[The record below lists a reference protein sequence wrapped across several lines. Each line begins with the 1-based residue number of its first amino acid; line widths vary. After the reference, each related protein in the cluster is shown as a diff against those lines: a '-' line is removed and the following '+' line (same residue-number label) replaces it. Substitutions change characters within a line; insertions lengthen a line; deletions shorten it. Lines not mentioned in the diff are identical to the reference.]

1 MNKDKQFILWFNEL
15 GIEDVPLVGG
25 KNASLGEMYRNLTPK
40 GVTIPNGFAVTAY
53 AYRYLLEK
61 TGARDQ
67 IKSILGG
74 LDVLDLDN
82 LSERGSRIRTLIKNL
97 EFPQELHKA
106 IVDAYV
112 KMAKEYGSNPDCAVR
127 SSATA
132 EDLPDASFAGQQDT
146 YLNISGNENLIDA
159 CKRCFASLFTN
170 RAIAYRVEKKFDHFS
185 IALSIGVQK
194 MVRSDLAC
202 SGVMFSIDT
211 ESGFK
216 DAVFINAAYG
226 LGENVV
232 QGSVNPDEYYIFKPT
247 LRKGFRPIIK
257 KQLGDKQLRMQ
268 YTKDHKHPV
277 RNVRV
282 ALEDQKR
289 FVLSEDEIISLA
301 KMACTIED
309 HYTQKRGKTT
319 PMDMEWAKD
328 GTTGK
333 LFIVQARPETVQSQK
348 DHSKLITYILQEKGK
363 VLVTGNSVGERIG
376 QGKAHIIKSS
386 EQIKEFRKGEVL
398 VTEMT
403 DPDWVP
409 IMKLAGGIVT
419 NRGGRT
425 CFGADTK
432 ILTNEGFKTMEQ
444 VYETGHEGLLTLSFN
459 KQTKKTEWK
468 PIIASMK
475 RQSQKIK
482 VSVSHKG
489 LVLDNTLEVTP
500 NHRMVNIRSG
510 KLVDTELQEMI
521 ANQEMLCVAQ
531 RIPPL
536 EIASEKDLKLA
547 YLLGG
552 IMTDGSVYTARTH
565 GEVQFIQKRVPEKEQ
580 FIAKMQECMTDVY
593 KKSFRACEKAVSSGM
608 IRGKEA
614 IGQATAFR
622 LYSKQIAY
630 EVAEQEQTIVTT
642 LLQGSEE
649 LCCHFLAGVID
660 GDGSFYN
667 NRIQIYVSEQNLLEG
682 VVVAC
687 LKLGIMPQVTR
698 NRTIFNV
705 QIVEKL
711 KTLLSYTRRVKGTV
725 RERTVKT
732 RFFAA
737 RQLFDEGVIG
747 NEKTR
752 RDKNLYISEEVLRE
766 AGKMN
771 DLLESDLRMQRVI
784 PTGQEDFGDVY
795 NITVADNHTYVVFTE
810 RLSPVV
816 VNNCHASIVSRELGI
831 PCIVG
836 TLNAT
841 EVLHTGK
848 EVTVD
853 CTRGSTGYIYEGILK
868 YLKKET
874 DLKTIPRT
882 RTKIMMNLGSP
893 EQAFDQSFLPNDG
906 VGLAREEFII
916 NNYIK
921 VHPLALLHYKTLKDE
936 NAKKVIAELT
946 YSWKDKA
953 QYFVDRLAEGIGMI
967 AAAFYP
973 KPVIVRLS
981 DFKSNEYANLI
992 GGQEFEPKEDNPM
1005 IGWRGASRY
1014 YSEQYREA
1022 FGLECKAFLK
1032 ARNEMGLTNIEVMIP
1047 VLRTVEE
1054 AKRVIETMA
1063 KYGLKRG
1070 ENGLKVIGMCEVP
1083 SNVILAEDFL
1093 EILDG
1098 FSIGSN
1104 DLTQLTLGV
1113 DRDSELVSHVYD
1125 ERNLAVKKLVQHVIG
1140 VCNKKGK
1147 YIGICGQAPSD
1158 YPEFAE
1164 FVVRAGIQTISLN
1177 PDTIVKTTLAIAE
1190 LEKTLTPGAAP
1201 QFLWQEAPAPARR
1214 ETAIPKKSPQRPS
1227 TAHKRKRG

>member
-1 MNKDKQFILWFNEL
+1 MNKDKDFILWFDQL
-15 GIEDVPLVGG
+15 GIEDVPVVGG

-40 GVTIPNGFAVTAY
+40 GVRIPNGFAVTAY

-61 TGARDQ
+61 TGAYAK
-67 IKSILGG
+67 IKSILKG
-74 LDVLDLDN
+74 LDTLDLDN
-82 LSERGSRIRTLIKNL
+82 LSSRGSQIRTLIKGL
-97 EFPQELHKA
+97 EFPPELHKA
-106 IVDAYV
+106 IIDSYA
-112 KMAKEYGSNPDCAVR
+112 KLSKEYGPNPDCAVR

-132 EDLPDASFAGQQDT
+132 EDLPDASFAGQQET
-146 YLNISGNENLIDA
+146 YLNVAGNDNLIDA

-170 RAIAYRVEKKFDHFS
+170 RAIAYREDKHFDHFS

-232 QGSVNPDEYYIFKPT
+232 QGSINPDEYYVFKPT

-257 KQLGDKQLRMQ
+257 KQVGDKQLRMQ
-268 YTKDHKHPV
+268 YTKDHKHPT

-282 ALEDQKR
+282 ALEDQKK
-289 FVLSEDEIISLA
+289 FVLTDDEVLELA
-301 KMACTIED
+301 KMACIIED
-309 HYTQKRGKTT
+309 HYTEKRGKPM

-348 DHSKLITYILQEKGK
+348 DKSKLITYSLQEKGK
-363 VLVTGNSVGERIG
+363 VLLTGNAVGEKIG
-376 QGKAHIIKSS
+376 QGKAHIIKNTQ
-386 EQIKEFRKGEVL
+386 QIADFRKGEVL

-409 IMKLAGGIVT
+409 IMKLAAGIVT

-432 ILTNEGFKTMEQ
+432 ILTQEGFKTLQQ
-444 VYETGHEGLLTLSFN
+444 VHEGGHEGLLTLSFN
-459 KQTKKTEWK
+459 KQTKKMEWK
-468 PIIASMK
+468 PIIASLK
-475 RQSQKIK
+475 RQSRKLK

-489 LVLDNTLEVTP
+489 LVRDNTLEVTP
-500 NHRMVNIRSG
+500 THKMVNIRGG
-510 KLVDTELQEMI
+510 KLVDTEIQEMI
-521 ANQEMLCVAQ
+521 ANQEMLCIAQ

-536 EIASEKDLKLA
+536 EIASEKDNKLA

-552 IMTDGSVYTARTH
+552 IMTDGSIYKSRTH
-565 GEVQFIQKRVPEKEQ
+565 GEVQFIQKRISEKEQ
-580 FIAKMQECMTDVY
+580 FIARMQACMTDVY
-593 KKSFRACEKAVSSGM
+593 KKSFVAQEKMLSSGM
-608 IRGKEA
+608 IRGKA
-614 IGQATAFR
+614 ARGQATAFR

-630 EVAEQEQTIVTT
+630 EMSEQEQTIVTT
-642 LLQGSEE
+642 LLRGSEE
-649 LCCHFLAGVID
+649 LCCHFLAGVVD

-667 NRIQIYVSEQNLLEG
+667 NRIQIYVSEQNLLEA
-682 VVVAC
+682 VVIAC

-705 QIVEKL
+705 QIVERL
-711 KTLLSYTRRVKGTV
+711 KTLLSYTQRVKGTV
-725 RERTVKT
+725 RERAMKT

-737 RQLFDEGVIG
+737 RQLFGGEVLGD
-747 NEKTR
+747 EKTR
-752 RDKNLYISEEVLRE
+752 RDKNLYISEESLRE
-766 AGKMN
+766 AGKMH

-784 PTGQEDFGDVY
+784 PTGHEAIGDVF

-816 VNNCHASIVSRELGI
+816 VNNCHAAIVSRELGI
-831 PCIVG
+831 PCVVG
-836 TLNAT
+836 TQNAT
-841 EVLHTGK
+841 EVIHNGQ
-848 EVTVD
+848 EITVD
-853 CTRGSTGYIYEGILK
+853 CTHGSTGSIYEGILS
-868 YLKKET
+868 YDKKEI
-874 DLKTIPRT
+874 DLKTLPRT

-893 EQAFDQSFLPNDG
+893 EQAFEQSFLPNDG

-916 NNYIK
+916 NTYIK
-921 VHPLALLHYKTLKDE
+921 VHPLALLNYRKLKDE
-936 NAKKVIAELT
+936 QAKKTIAELT
-946 YSWKDKA
+946 YAWKDKA

-967 AAAFYP
+967 GAAFYP

-992 GGQEFEPKEDNPM
+992 GGPEFEPKEDNPM

-1014 YSEQYREA
+1014 YSERYRDA

-1032 ARNEMGLTNIEVMIP
+1032 ARDGMGLTNIEVMIP

-1054 AKRVIETMA
+1054 AKRVLGTMA

-1083 SNVILAEDFL
+1083 SNVILAEEFL
-1093 EILDG
+1093 ELLDG

-1125 ERNLAVKKLVQHVIG
+1125 ERNAAVKRLVQHVIAI
-1140 VCNKKGK
+1140 CNKKGK

-1164 FVVRAGIQTISLN
+1164 FVVRAGIQTMSLN

-1190 LEKTLTPGAAP
+1190 LEKTLTGVQP
-1201 QFLWQEAPAPARR
+1201 QLLWQEAPAAATQKRAGPRKSAPLRR
-1214 ETAIPKKSPQRPS
+1214 KG
-1227 TAHKRKRG
+1227 HKRKSK